1 MVFECLGHYLIKY
14 KVVDTMSN
22 SYSEKFNV
30 LEVFEQN
37 PYQKII
43 MGTKKDS
50 PDDVVVINVFNKGD
64 HLNSKFV
71 SDLFSSLQSLA
82 FFEET
87 DTELTIATNYNEGMS
102 LSNYI
107 ESTELS
113 DANRK
118 ALATEYLKRL
128 KNYDS
133 FDPYFLSLF
142 AEDKQLILNEGDFV
156 FNELLI
162 FDDALEQTQ
171 TFDRVVHKVSDTL
184 EKILLNPS
192 IAGNSG
198 LTGGSVPAFI
208 GELRNTPSTYA
219 SLSLLSDGLK
229 KALLDPPAEPE
240 EVKEEVVTPL
250 VAPIVTDV
258 PKTPK
263 APQVPAEEATETR
276 VEATP
281 EVASKP
287 LEEEVE
293 DVIEEVPASVSPE
306 EIPVKREESEIELE
320 DVTYTDSDLDEIFS
334 EQEKESKRKRSMWL
348 FFIALVI
355 IIGFFAKFVF
365 FKDSKLPPVASFER
379 IEQDDKIVFTNT
391 STAYGDNN
399 SIKVAQWTVESGGKE
414 FYNSTENYNIELI
427 LKNDGTYKVT
437 LRVQDANEKWRE
449 PYFQEF
455 DYTVPTLGTIDE
467 GLNPDG
473 DAEVNEKLNKYT
485 ITLED
490 NGSYDSEVKRSGS
503 KAIKLDLAANGGK
516 GKVTLEDI
524 FIDNNY
530 IISMWMMTDDT
541 APVKIQFTGYNNG
554 SVKFVKSVTHNP
566 TAMNLWE
573 MVEASGGS
581 NLIDKLE
588 IVVSSD
594 NATVWL
600 DDIELSS
607 YK

>member
-1 MVFECLGHYLIKY
+1 
-14 KVVDTMSN
+14 MSN

-50 PDDVVVINVFNKGD
+50 VDDVVVINVFNKGD
-64 HLNSKFV
+64 YLNSKFV

-107 ESTELS
+107 ESSDLS
-113 DANRK
+113 DDNRK
-118 ALATEYLKRL
+118 TLATEYLMRL
-128 KNYDS
+128 KNYDG

-142 AEDKQLILNEGDFV
+142 AEDKQLILNDDDFV

-162 FDDALEQTQ
+162 LDDALKEVQ
-171 TFDRVVHKVSDTL
+171 TFDRVVYKVSDTL
-184 EKILLNPS
+184 EKILMNPS
-192 IAGNSG
+192 TAGDSTYV
-198 LTGGSVPAFI
+198 TGTIPAFI
-208 GELRNTPSTYA
+208 SALRNTPNAYGSIDLILT
-219 SLSLLSDGLK
+219 GLE
-229 KALLDPPAEPE
+229 KALNGESTETSPA
-240 EVKEEVVTPL
+240 KEERVTPV
-250 VAPIVTDV
+250 VAPIVADV
-258 PKTPK
+258 PE
-263 APQVPAEEATETR
+263 AEAKPVSE
-276 VEATP
+276 VEAESEQVETVQVT
-281 EVASKP
+281 EASGAAASDTTLQADDKM
-287 LEEEVE
+287 
-293 DVIEEVPASVSPE
+293 IEG
-306 EIPVKREESEIELE
+306 EIELE

-334 EQEKESKRKRSMWL
+334 EQERENRRKRSMWL

-355 IIGFFAKFVF
+355 IIGFFAKFLF
-365 FKDSKLPPVASFER
+365 FKENKIPPVASFER
-379 IEQDDKIVFTNT
+379 VEQDEKIIFNNT
-391 STAYGDNN
+391 STASGDNN

-437 LRVQDANEKWRE
+437 LRVQDENEQWSE

-467 GLNPDG
+467 VLNPDG
-473 DAEVNEKLNKYT
+473 DVESNEKLNKYT

-490 NGSYDSEVKRSGS
+490 KGSYDTEVKRSGS
-503 KAIKLDLAANGGK
+503 KAIKLDLAANDGK

-530 IISMWMMTDDT
+530 IISMWLMTDGT
-541 APVKIQFTGYNNG
+541 EPVKIQFTGYNNG

>member
-1 MVFECLGHYLIKY
+1 MIYECLGHYLIY

-37 PYQKII
+37 TYQKII

-50 PDDVVVINVFNKGD
+50 ADDVVVINVFKKGD
-64 HLNSKFV
+64 YLNSKFV

-87 DTELTIATNYNEGMS
+87 DTDLTIATNYNEGMS

-107 ESTELS
+107 ESTSLS
-113 DANRK
+113 DDDRK
-118 ALATEYLKRL
+118 TLATEYLKRL

-133 FDPYFLSLF
+133 FEPYFLSLF
-142 AEDKQLILNEGDFV
+142 AEDKQLILNEGTFV

-162 FDDALEQTQ
+162 FDDALKSMH
-171 TFDRVVHKVSDTL
+171 TFDRVVQKVSDTL

-192 IAGNSG
+192 ASG
-198 LTGGSVPAFI
+198 
-208 GELRNTPSTYA
+208 ESTYA
-219 SLSLLSDGLK
+219 QTAIPAYIDALKSTPKQYGTLILLAEGLE
-229 KALLDPPAEPE
+229 KAFGGDVAPKATAP
-240 EVKEEVVTPL
+240 TPV
-250 VAPIVTDV
+250 VAPIVTPIPDLKANEV
-258 PKTPK
+258 PLTPE
-263 APQVPAEEATETR
+263 AEVAATEETPIVEEAP
-276 VEATP
+276 AT
-281 EVASKP
+281 
-287 LEEEVE
+287 
-293 DVIEEVPASVSPE
+293 EEVPTAENLSNSKE
-306 EIPVKREESEIELE
+306 EMIELE
-320 DVTYTDSDLDEIFS
+320 DITYSDSDLDEIFA
-334 EQEKESKRKRSMWL
+334 EKEKEGRRKRSMWL
-348 FFIALVI
+348 FFIALLLIVGI
-355 IIGFFAKFVF
+355 FAKFVF
-365 FKDSKLPPVASFER
+365 FKAPMIPPIASFER
-379 IEQDDKIVFTNT
+379 IEQDDKIVFKNT

-399 SIKVAQWTVESGGKE
+399 SVKVAHWTVESGDKK
-414 FYNSTENYNIELI
+414 FYDSTENFNIELI

-437 LRVQDANEKWRE
+437 LRVQDINEQWSKPFIE
-449 PYFQEF
+449 VF
-455 DYTVPTLGTIDE
+455 DYTVSTLGTIDE
-467 GLNPDG
+467 VLNPDG
-473 DAEVNEKLNKYT
+473 DAEANERLNKYT

-490 NGSYDSEVKRSGS
+490 TGVYDTEVKRSGS
-503 KAIKLDLAANGGK
+503 KSIQLDLAANGGK

-530 IISMWMMTDDT
+530 IISMWLMTDGT
-541 APVKIQFTGYNNG
+541 SPVKVQFTGYNNG
-554 SVKFVKSVTHNP
+554 AVKFVKSVTHNP

-573 MVEASGGS
+573 MIEVSGGS

-588 IVVSSD
+588 IVVSSE

>member
-1 MVFECLGHYLIKY
+1 
-14 KVVDTMSN
+14 MSN

-43 MGTKKDS
+43 MGTKKTS
-50 PDDVVVINVFNKGD
+50 TDDVVVINVFNKGE
-64 HLNSKFV
+64 HLDSKFV

-107 ESTELS
+107 ESSELT
-113 DANRK
+113 DAYRK

-128 KNYDS
+128 KNYES

-142 AEDKQLILNEGDFV
+142 AEDKQLIINEGDFV

-162 FDDALEQTQ
+162 FDENLKGTH
-171 TFDRVVHKVSDTL
+171 TFDRVVEKISETL
-184 EKILLNPS
+184 EKILLSPS
-192 IAGNSG
+192 AAGPS
-198 LTGGSVPAFI
+198 TYSEAAIPAFI
-208 GELRNTPSTYA
+208 E
-219 SLSLLSDGLK
+219 SLKTTTGQYPDLDTLSSR
-229 KALLDPPAEPE
+229 LLDAFEGTVPSAPE
-240 EVKEEVVTPL
+240 EKPKSTPV
-250 VAPIVTDV
+250 VAPIV
-258 PKTPK
+258 PPTPETQEVVADK
-263 APQVPAEEATETR
+263 PEVTQEAEVAQTPEP
-276 VEATP
+276 VEASVPVTPVP
-281 EVASKP
+281 EVPSETASVP
-287 LEEEVE
+287 PTVE
-293 DVIEEVPASVSPE
+293 DLSEETSPVENTSDELTQASTDNNP
-306 EIPVKREESEIELE
+306 IELE
-320 DVTYTDSDLDEIFS
+320 DVTYSDSDLDEIFA
-334 EQEKESKRKRSMWL
+334 ETERENRKKRSMWL
-348 FFIALVI
+348 FLIAILLIV
-355 IIGFFAKFVF
+355 GLFGKFVF
-365 FKDSKLPPVASFER
+365 FKEAKIPPVASFER

-391 STAYGDNN
+391 STANGDNN
-399 SIKVAQWTVESGGKE
+399 SITVAHWIVESGGKE
-414 FYNSTENYNIELI
+414 FYNSKDNFNIELV

-437 LRVQDANEKWRE
+437 LKVQDKKGLWSE
-449 PYFQEF
+449 PFSEEF
-455 DYTVPTLGTIDE
+455 DYTVSKLGTIDE
-467 GLNPDG
+467 VLNPDG
-473 DAEVNEKLNKYT
+473 DLDVNEKLNKYT

-490 NGSYDSEVKRSGS
+490 TSSYDTEIKRGGS
-503 KAIKLDLAANGGK
+503 KSIKLDLAANNGK

-530 IISMWMMTDDT
+530 IISMWLMTDGSD
-541 APVKIQFTGYNNG
+541 PVKIQFTGYNSG

-573 MVEASGGS
+573 MVEVSGGS

-588 IVVSSD
+588 IVFTSD

>member
-1 MVFECLGHYLIKY
+1 
-14 KVVDTMSN
+14 MSN

-50 PDDVVVINVFNKGD
+50 VDDVVVINVFNKGD
-64 HLNSKFV
+64 YLNSKFV

-107 ESTELS
+107 ESSDLS
-113 DANRK
+113 DDNRK
-118 ALATEYLKRL
+118 TLATEYLNRL
-128 KNYDS
+128 KNYDA

-142 AEDKQLILNEGDFV
+142 AEDKQLILNDDDFV

-162 FDDALEQTQ
+162 LDDDLEKVQ

-184 EKILLNPS
+184 EKILTHPS
-192 IAGNSG
+192 TAGDSAYV
-198 LTGGSVPAFI
+198 TGNIPAFI
-208 GELRNTPSTYA
+208 SALRQTPSEYG
-219 SLSLLSDGLK
+219 SLDLLSQGLEK
-229 KALLDPPAEPE
+229 TFNGESAEASKAE
-240 EVKEEVVTPL
+240 EKQASVTPV
-250 VAPIVTDV
+250 VAPIIADA
-258 PKTPK
+258 PEAK
-263 APQVPAEEATETR
+263 AEPISEGKAEADPEQVAVETEASS
-276 VEATP
+276 A
-281 EVASKP
+281 VASETPSQADDKMTK
-287 LEEEVE
+287 
-293 DVIEEVPASVSPE
+293 D
-306 EIPVKREESEIELE
+306 EIELE

-334 EQEKESKRKRSMWL
+334 EQERENRRKRSMWL

-355 IIGFFAKFVF
+355 IIGFFAKFLF
-365 FKDSKLPPVASFER
+365 FKDNKIPPVASFER
-379 IEQDDKIVFTNT
+379 VEQDEKIIFNNT
-391 STAYGDNN
+391 STASGDNN

-437 LRVQDANEKWRE
+437 LRVQDANEQWSE

-467 GLNPDG
+467 VLNPDG
-473 DAEVNEKLNKYT
+473 DAEANEKLNKYT

-490 NGSYDSEVKRSGS
+490 QGSYDTEVKRSGS
-503 KAIKLDLAANGGK
+503 KAIKLDLAANDGK

-530 IISMWMMTDDT
+530 IISMWLMTDDT
-541 APVKIQFTGYNNG
+541 NPVKIQFTGYNNG